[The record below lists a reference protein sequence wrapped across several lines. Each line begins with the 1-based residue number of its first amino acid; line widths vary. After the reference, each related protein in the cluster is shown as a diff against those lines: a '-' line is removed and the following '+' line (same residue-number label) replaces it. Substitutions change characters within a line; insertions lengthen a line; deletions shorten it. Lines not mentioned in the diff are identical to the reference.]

1 MRLPPG
7 FRFHPTDEELVLQY
21 LRRKALSSPLPA
33 SVISE
38 IELRMYDPWELP
50 GCLGGEKYFFNHLGG
65 ETRYRGGNRR
75 LKRAA
80 RSGYWKATGKDKPVV
95 ASGQRNEVVGMKRVL
110 VFCHGKPPC
119 ASSRTDWIMHE
130 YRLAGSGAV
139 PASVPPH
146 CKNCTLANQGNDWVV
161 CRVFKKERAQ
171 HHGNRRTRSNRVGYV
186 ATTTQ
191 SDGSD
196 MAADSSS
203 SCSSCVTDT
212 SDQDECSNNGA
223 EASSKQIASSP

>member
-1 MRLPPG
+1 MEELIMRLPPG

-21 LRRKALSSPLPA
+21 LRRKALSVPLPA

-38 IELRMYDPWELP
+38 VELGKYDPSELP
-50 GCLGGEKYFFNHLGG
+50 GCYGGEKYFFSHLG
-65 ETRYRGGNRR
+65 EARYR
-75 LKRAA
+75 RAA

-95 ASGQRNEVVGMKRVL
+95 ASGRRNEVVGMKRVL
-110 VFCHGKPPC
+110 VFFRGKPPR
-119 ASSRTDWIMHE
+119 ASRTDWIMHE

-139 PASVPPH
+139 PASMPTH
-146 CKNCTLANQGNDWVV
+146 CKNCTLANQGKDWVV
-161 CRVFKKERAQ
+161 CRVFKKESAQ

-186 ATTTQ
+186 AAPTQ
-191 SDGSD
+191 LDGSD
-196 MAADSSS
+196 MAASS

-212 SDQDECSNNGA
+212 SDQDECSNNGE